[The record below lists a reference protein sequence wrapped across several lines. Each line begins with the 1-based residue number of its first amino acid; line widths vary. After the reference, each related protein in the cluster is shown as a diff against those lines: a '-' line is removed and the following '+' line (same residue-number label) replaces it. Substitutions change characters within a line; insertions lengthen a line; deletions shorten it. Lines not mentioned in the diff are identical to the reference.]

1 MPNHDNVATRWRD
14 IALGR
19 SDRANYS
26 SNGRSVWG
34 RGDTLYSYGT
44 HFPLVELL
52 RDGKGNPRLFLLN
65 GDRYS
70 VTTARHQSVARNVV
84 ARVRDDVPSVV
95 IPFAALDAAGIDHA
109 TLELIDDEPERH
121 ETIPHAVETGT
132 RWPWAMDGVRY
143 SWGDETRW
151 RATTEDEREAM
162 KAAGEP
168 YPPWQVNEPTG
179 TRYVTRETS
188 GQFPLWGVTADVP
201 EDVAV
206 VALMAMAGCDV
217 SGLET
222 APIVYRW
229 NTYRHWLGESLIR
242 GRVKMPD
249 RACKCQTDPKLTELE
264 RSNVGADGCGRR
276 GCSWGMV
283 HPRPRVALFL
293 SGFDENERRP
303 LYFLCELP
311 RIPVPPT
318 TVREAYRDLMPETVK
333 LAVAMGKDVK
343 RQGDIYAI
351 PTDLTTRQLR
361 RMGATFGRKNHR
373 IRFTDGEPVDV
384 YGPRLAR
391 YPTDQERETHPMDYI
406 AGIGHVIHGHQYVPK
421 VATDLDDGTETAR
434 LLGTN
439 HVGTYVA
446 RLPNGT
452 TLARGTMTHD
462 PGFRGPDHSRVT
474 LGNTWHVILK
484 NTVPVVR

>member
-1 MPNHDNVATRWRD
+1 MSSHDDIATRWRD
-14 IALGR
+14 RAMGKT
-19 SDRANYS
+19 DRANYS
-26 SNGRSVWG
+26 RGRSNVWG
-34 RGDTLYSYGT
+34 RGDTLYSYET

-52 RDGKGNPRLFLLN
+52 RDAKGSPRLFLLN

-70 VTTARHQSVARNVV
+70 VTTTRHQRIARDVV
-84 ARVRDDVPSVV
+84 ARVRDEIPSVV
-95 IPFAALDAAGIDHA
+95 IPFAALDAAGMDRA
-109 TLELIDDEPERH
+109 SLELVDDEPERH
-121 ETIPHAVETGT
+121 ETIPHSAVI
-132 RWPWAMDGVRY
+132 P
-143 SWGDETRW
+143 W
-151 RATTEDEREAM
+151 RADGIKYVWRDGMTWRNVPADEREARR
-162 KAAGEP
+162 AAGEA
-168 YPPWQVNEPTG
+168 YPPSQEYVPTG
-179 TRYVTRETS
+179 RRDVDRETS
-188 GQFPLWGVTADVP
+188 APFPTHGVTVDVP
-201 EDVAV
+201 EDA
-206 VALMAMAGCDV
+206 AWLMVLAIVGCDV
-217 SGLET
+217 AEYRDAV
-222 APIVYRW
+222 APVVARW

-242 GRVKMPD
+242 GRVKVPS
-249 RACKCQTDPKLTELE
+249 RACKCQTDPAMTELD

-311 RIPVPPT
+311 KVDVPPT
-318 TVREAYRDLMPETVK
+318 TVREAYRDLKPETVK
-333 LAVAMGKDVK
+333 LAEAMGKDVK

-351 PTDLTTRQLR
+351 PTELTTRQLR
-361 RMGATFGRKNHR
+361 SMGATFGRKNHR
-373 IRFTDGEPVDV
+373 IRWTDADPVDV
-384 YGPRLAR
+384 YGPRVANR
-391 YPTDQERETHPMDYI
+391 YPTDLERETHPMDYI
-406 AGIGHVIHGHQYVPK
+406 AGIGHVIHGHQYIPR
-421 VATDLDDGTETAR
+421 VATDLDADSETAR

-474 LGNTWHVILK
+474 LGDAWHVILK

>member
-1 MPNHDNVATRWRD
+1 MPNYDDVATRWRD

-70 VTTARHQSVARNVV
+70 VTTARHQSVARDVV
-84 ARVRDDVPSVV
+84 GRVKEDVPSVV
-95 IPFAALDAAGIDHA
+95 IPFAALDAAGIDRA
-109 TLELIDDEPERH
+109 TLELVDDEPERH
-121 ETIPHAVETGT
+121 ETIPHTLESETC
-132 RWPWAMDGVRY
+132 WPWHVDGIKYAWR
-143 SWGDETRW
+143 DETRW
-151 RATTEDEREAM
+151 RKTTEDEREAM

-179 TRYVTRETS
+179 NRLVSLETF
-188 GQFPLWGVTADVP
+188 GQFPKWGVTADVP

-206 VALMAMAGCDV
+206 VALMALAGCDV
-217 SGLET
+217 SGIET

-242 GRVKMPD
+242 ARVRYVS
-249 RACKCQTDPKLTELE
+249 RAG
-264 RSNVGADGCGRR
+264 NRR
-276 GCSWGMV
+276 NRW
-283 HPRPRVALFL
+283 AYFL

-311 RIPVPPT
+311 KVDHAPT

-351 PTDLTTRQLR
+351 PTELTTRQLKS
-361 RMGATFGRKNHR
+361 MGATFGRKNHR
-373 IRFTDGEPVDV
+373 IKVVAGDPVPM
-384 YGPRLAR
+384 YGPRLINPN
-391 YPTDQERETHPMDYI
+391 YTPSTDERALYRLQYI
-406 AGIGHVIHGHQYVPK
+406 AGKGTVAHGCMVPTSTT
-421 VATDLDDGTETAR
+421 VDLDDGTETAR

-474 LGNTWHVILK
+474 LGNAWHVILK

>member
-19 SDRANYS
+19 SDRVNYS

-44 HFPLVELL
+44 HFPLVKLL

-65 GDRYS
+65 GDRFS
-70 VTTARHQSVARNVV
+70 VTTARHQSIARDVV

-109 TLELIDDEPERH
+109 TLELVDDEPERH
-121 ETIPHAVETGT
+121 ETIPHAVETDT

-242 GRVKMPD
+242 ARVRYLSKTGNH
-249 RACKCQTDPKLTELE
+249 RHRWAF
-264 RSNVGADGCGRR
+264 
-276 GCSWGMV
+276 
-283 HPRPRVALFL
+283 FL

-311 RIPVPPT
+311 KVEIPPT

-391 YPTDQERETHPMDYI
+391 YSTDQERETHLMDYI

-421 VATDLDDGTETAR
+421 VATDLDADTETAR

>member
-1 MPNHDNVATRWRD
+1 MSSHDEIATRWRD
-14 IALGR
+14 RALGNT
-19 SDRANYS
+19 DRANYS
-26 SNGRSVWG
+26 RSGNVWG
-34 RGDTLYSYGT
+34 AGDTLYSYGT

-52 RDGKGNPRLFLLN
+52 RDGKGKPRLFLLN

-70 VTTARHQSVARNVV
+70 VTTARHQNVARDVV
-84 ARVRDDVPSVV
+84 GRVKEDVPNVV
-95 IPFAALDAAGIDHA
+95 IPFAALDAAGIDRA
-109 TLELIDDEPERH
+109 TLELVDDEPERH
-121 ETIPHAVETGT
+121 ETIPHALESPT
-132 RWPWAMDGVRY
+132 RWPWHVDGIKYTWR
-143 SWGDETRW
+143 DETRW
-151 RATTEDEREAM
+151 RKTTEDEREAM
-162 KAAGEP
+162 KAAGKP
-168 YPPWQVNEPTG
+168 YPPWNIEESTG
-179 TRYVTRETS
+179 RQLVSLETS
-188 GQFPLWGVTADVP
+188 GQLPKWGVTADVP

-206 VALMAMAGCDV
+206 AALMALAGCDV
-217 SGLET
+217 REIDT

-242 GRVKMPD
+242 ARVRYVSK
-249 RACKCQTDPKLTELE
+249 
-264 RSNVGADGCGRR
+264 NGNRR
-276 GCSWGMV
+276 NRW
-283 HPRPRVALFL
+283 AYFL

-311 RIPVPPT
+311 KVDTAPT

-351 PTDLTTRQLR
+351 PTELTTRQLR
-361 RMGATFGRKNHR
+361 SMGATFGRKNHR
-373 IRFTDGEPVDV
+373 IRWADGDPVDV
-384 YGPRLAR
+384 YGPLVASR

-406 AGIGHVIHGHQYVPK
+406 AGIGHVIHGHQYIPQ
-421 VATDLDDGTETAR
+421 AMTDLDAGTETAR

-452 TLARGTMTHD
+452 TLARGTLTHE
-462 PGFRGPDHSRVT
+462 PEFRAADHGRVK
-474 LGNTWHVILK
+474 LGDAWHVILK

>member
-1 MPNHDNVATRWRD
+1 MPNQDDVATRWRD

-65 GDRYS
+65 GDRFS

-109 TLELIDDEPERH
+109 TLELVDDEPERH
-121 ETIPHAVETGT
+121 ETIPHAVKTGT

-143 SWGDETRW
+143 TWRDETRW
-151 RATTEDEREAM
+151 RATTQDEREAM

-179 TRYVTRETS
+179 TRHVTRETS
-188 GQFPLWGVTADVP
+188 GQFPSWGVTADVP

-217 SGLET
+217 SGIDT

-242 GRVKMPD
+242 ARVRYVSK
-249 RACKCQTDPKLTELE
+249 TG
-264 RSNVGADGCGRR
+264 NRR
-276 GCSWGMV
+276 HRW
-283 HPRPRVALFL
+283 AFFL

-311 RIPVPPT
+311 RVPVPPT

-343 RQGDIYAI
+343 RQGDIFAI
-351 PTDLTTRQLR
+351 PTELTTRQLK

-373 IRFTDGEPVDV
+373 IRFADGEPVDV
-384 YGPRLAR
+384 YGPRLANR

-421 VATDLDDGTETAR
+421 VATDLDADTETAR

-474 LGNTWHVILK
+474 LGNAWHVILK